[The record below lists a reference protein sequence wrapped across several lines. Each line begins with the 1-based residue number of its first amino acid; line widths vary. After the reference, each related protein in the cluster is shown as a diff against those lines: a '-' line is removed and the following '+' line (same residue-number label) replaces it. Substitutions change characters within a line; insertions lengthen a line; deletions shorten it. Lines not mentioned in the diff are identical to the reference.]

1 MRAIIKS
8 REISNHDR
16 RHDGVIE
23 RRLFAA
29 LHLTR
34 SI

>member
-1 MRAIIKS
+1 MHAIIGFS
-8 REISNHDR
+8 EPVITID
-16 RHDGVIE
+16 DGVIE